1 MKRLL
6 SFILLS
12 GLIAGSYINIKAED
26 IAANSTVTEET
37 KTSYLSQSI
46 TSDYIEINNNIYVP
60 FRWLVQQVGI
70 KDFTWKQGKPNM
82 GTKAH
87 IEIEVPAYF
96 TKRYIQNLGRG
107 LDSDYDTS
115 NSYLPNNFN
124 NIKFNSYAS
133 SEFKK
138 IDDVLNSRQI
148 IIDITS
154 NGYIDG
160 IALYDYEIIDNTLYI
175 GLGSNISEIFG
186 LQSLNVDKSS
196 NKIILT
202 YISQGYLKQLLEN
215 EVIDLSLKLR
225 AETAEDALKVW
236 IRAQQMRSGALQYS
250 ILSTQLQESVLP
262 EIKERGW
269 TTGGSSPK
277 LSDQVMI
284 KQEQKVN
291 DTTVIYTVSYE
302 SLLQGKVYERPEQK
316 IEIKAYETPT
326 GTYWKISNV
335 TGDTGYYTYNNLS
348 ATSM

>member
-6 SFILLS
+6 SVILLS

-26 IAANSTVTEET
+26 IVANSTVIEEA

-70 KDFTWKQGKPNM
+70 KDFTWKQGKPNI
-82 GTKAH
+82 GAKAH

-96 TKRYIQNLGRG
+96 TKRYIQNLGRV
-107 LDSDYDTS
+107 LDSDDDIS

-133 SEFKK
+133 LEFKR

-148 IIDITS
+148 IIDLTS

-160 IALYDYEIIDNTLYI
+160 IALYDYKIIDDTLYI
-175 GLGSNISEIFG
+175 GLDSSISDIFS
-186 LQSLNVDKSS
+186 LQSLNIDKLS

-202 YISQGYLKQLLEN
+202 YIPQDDLKQLLEN
-215 EVIDLSLKLR
+215 EVIDLSLKLK
-225 AETAEDALKVW
+225 AETSKDALKVW

-250 ILSTQLQESVLP
+250 ILSKQLQESVLS

-302 SLLQGKVYERPEQK
+302 SLLQGKVYERLEQK
-316 IEIKAYETPT
+316 IEIKAYETPI